1 MNKEHD
7 KMDDETR
14 DDLQIFDSVQAAE
27 RRYCWTPYIPARCVT
42 LIQGDP
48 QTGKSTVVRA
58 IAAALSNGLPLPPND
73 EQREPMRMLYQNAED
88 DFTSVIVPHLKALGA
103 NMSNFARINEDN
115 APLFFYDERIEE
127 YIERFQPQ
135 LVVFDTLQRYAGG
148 KVNLNDLTA
157 VTALFDYLTSLAKKY
172 DCSIVVISHMNKQDT
187 KAEYKGF
194 GSVGIRA
201 SVRSTLTA
209 GKIGEGT
216 GRFGLFHSKSNG
228 IKSGAALEFEIF
240 GNAEVRWLGASKLT
254 ERQLLSGRG
263 NEKKKGK
270 YAIARKWLE
279 ENLADGN
286 AIWTA
291 DISEAMEEIGT
302 SFATAKRV
310 KQDLDIQHFRRD
322 NKVWWSFEIPDDADF
337 DDDGE

>member
-1 MNKEHD
+1 
-7 KMDDETR
+7 
-14 DDLQIFDSVQAAE
+14 
-27 RRYCWTPYIPARCVT
+27 
-42 LIQGDP
+42 
-48 QTGKSTVVRA
+48 
-58 IAAALSNGLPLPPND
+58 
-73 EQREPMRMLYQNAED
+73 
-88 DFTSVIVPHLKALGA
+88 
-103 NMSNFARINEDN
+103 
-115 APLFFYDERIEE
+115 
-127 YIERFQPQ
+127 
-135 LVVFDTLQRYAGG
+135 
-148 KVNLNDLTA
+148 
-157 VTALFDYLTSLAKKY
+157 
-172 DCSIVVISHMNKQDT
+172 
-187 KAEYKGF
+187 
-194 GSVGIRA
+194 VGIRA

-209 GKIGEGT
+209 GKIGEET

-263 NEKKKGK
+263 NEKKMGK

-286 AIWTA
+286 TIWTA

-310 KQDLDIQHFRRD
+310 KLDLGIHHFRRD

-337 DDDGE
+337 DCDNE